1 MSRRNLDVSAR
12 SSIPGSVCKPS
23 SVPAER
29 RAAVIY
35 LDQPLPTGSPSPQR
49 RSAVALRD
57 ATYPPVL
64 RPKPR
69 APGPSVTGCLVLQ
82 AVGFTLPA
90 TSPPPRCALTAPFH
104 HCLIPYGPSAVCFL
118 LHFPWDCSRWP
129 LATTVSCPARTFLP
143 ASHEAKRSDRPT
155 GPGIDE
161 RSETIDNFKERCSNA
176 GRDYTASGGISPHRL

>member
-1 MSRRNLDVSAR
+1 MA
-12 SSIPGSVCKPS
+12 I
-23 SVPAER
+23 
-29 RAAVIY
+29 IY

-90 TSPPPRCALTAPFH
+90 TSPPPRCALAAPFH
-104 HCLIPYGPSAVCFL
+104 HCLIP
-118 LHFPWDCSRWP
+118 RWP
-129 LATTVSCPARTFLP
+129 LATTVPCPARTFLP

-161 RSETIDNFKERCSNA
+161 RSETIDDFKERCSNA
-176 GRDYTASGGISPHRL
+176 VYTVHPVSAYFRQLLGTPSPNP